1 MQVTSTFVRV
11 LMLSVP
17 LLAVAPVARAAD
29 AVADF
34 YSTHKITVI
43 VGSDSGGGYDAI
55 ARLMARHIT
64 RYIPGNPTLVV
75 QNMPGAA
82 SFTASN
88 YIYNAAPKDGTVI
101 GEVQRTIM
109 TANITHQQGVRFDVD
124 KFSWIGNLSTEMT
137 VFLSWHTS
145 PVKTA
150 QDMLKQQIIMGGAGP
165 TSAGEVQMRM
175 FNALLGTKIKI
186 VSGYPGQNQVQLAM
200 ERGEVEGMGPWSWS
214 NLQMRHELL
223 DGHKINLLL
232 QTSVLQRTADLP
244 DVPTPFEFVKD
255 GDAEARQVLELY
267 YSQEAAARP
276 ILAPPDMPGDRLSAL
291 RSAFIAVGKDQGFL
305 DDAEKAHIPVDV
317 TGHEDIEKLVRTIS
331 NTPPNVVDR
340 FSKL

>member
-1 MQVTSTFVRV
+1 MQTRPEFRRS
-11 LMLSVP
+11 LMLAAILP
-17 LLAVAPVARAAD
+17 MLAWQGGAYADD

-34 YSTHKITVI
+34 YATRKIVVI

-55 ARLMARHIT
+55 ARLMARHIG

-82 SFTASN
+82 SFTAAN
-88 YIYNAAPKDGTVI
+88 YLYNAAPKDGTAI
-101 GEVQRTIM
+101 GEVQRTIL
-109 TANITHQQGVRFDVD
+109 TANITHQQGVRFDVE
-124 KFSWIGNLSTEMT
+124 KFGWIGNLSTEMT

-145 PVKTA
+145 PVKNA
-150 QDMLKQQIIMGGAGP
+150 QDMQTREIIMGGAGP

-175 FNALLGTKIKI
+175 FNALIGTHIKI

-214 NLQMRHELL
+214 NLQTHHDLL

-232 QTSVLQRTADLP
+232 QTSVLERTKDLP
-244 DVPTPFEFVKD
+244 DVPTPFEFVKND
-255 GDAEARQVLELY
+255 DDRKVLELY

-276 ILAPPDMPGDRLSAL
+276 ILAPPNVPGDRLSAL
-291 RSAFIAVGKDQGFL
+291 RSAFMAVGKDKGFL
-305 DDAEKAHIPVDV
+305 DDADKAHIPVDL
-317 TGHEDIEKLVRTIS
+317 TGHENIEKLVHTIS
-331 NTPPNVVDR
+331 NTPPSVVER
-340 FSKL
+340 FGKL